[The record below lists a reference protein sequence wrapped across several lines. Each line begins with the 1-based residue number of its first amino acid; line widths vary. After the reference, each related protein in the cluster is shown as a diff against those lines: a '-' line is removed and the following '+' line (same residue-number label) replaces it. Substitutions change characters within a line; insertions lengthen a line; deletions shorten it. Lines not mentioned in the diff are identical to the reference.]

1 LGGISIIGGQ
11 VIRVGELCRIGDKV
25 GTVED
30 ISLRSTR
37 IRTLDR
43 TELSVPNGQL
53 ANMNVE
59 NLSRDTKSAFRA
71 KIGLRH
77 QTSPEQLRSLLKE
90 LPALL
95 RRHPKVDPD
104 VARARFVGF
113 GESSL
118 DIEIRCDILTSDFNE
133 FLAIREDLLLQIMD
147 LVAGT
152 GAEFAVPARALYA
165 AQDQALEHPQ
175 TGITKKDAVRRF
187 GS

>member
-1 LGGISIIGGQ
+1 
-11 VIRVGELCRIGDKV
+11 
-25 GTVED
+25 VED

-59 NLSRDTKSAFRA
+59 NLSRDNKSAFRA

-77 QTSPEQLRSLLKE
+77 QTSPEQLRSLLRE

-118 DIEIRCDILTSDFNE
+118 DIEIHCDILTSDFNE
-133 FLAIREDLLLQIMD
+133 FLVIREDLLLQIMD
-147 LVAGT
+147 LVTGA

-165 AQDQALEHPQ
+165 AQDQDLEHPQ
-175 TGITKKDAVRRF
+175 TAITKKDAVRRF